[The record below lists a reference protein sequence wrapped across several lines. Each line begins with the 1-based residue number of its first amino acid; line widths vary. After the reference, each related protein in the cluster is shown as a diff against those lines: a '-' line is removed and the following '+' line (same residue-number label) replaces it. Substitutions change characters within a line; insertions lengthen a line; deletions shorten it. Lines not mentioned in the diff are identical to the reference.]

1 MLDLRLLF
9 VWPRALSIFHIFLS
23 FLLPEDSLLAAG
35 NGKHLILLIFSL
47 FKMNKMGKE
56 FFLSYIS
63 EPKYV
68 LCNGKMNEKWLRRE
82 TMKLLNS

>member
-23 FLLPEDSLLAAG
+23 FLLPEDSSLAAG

-47 FKMNKMGKE
+47 LKIIKWAKSFSVIYQNQSM
-56 FFLSYIS
+56 SYVMA
-63 EPKYV
+63 K
-68 LCNGKMNEKWLRRE
+68 
-82 TMKLLNS
+82 

>member
-1 MLDLRLLF
+1 MLNLRLLF
-9 VWPRALSIFHIFLS
+9 VWPRAFSIFCIFLS

-56 FFLSYIS
+56 FFFFLIYQNQSMTYATA
-63 EPKYV
+63 K
-68 LCNGKMNEKWLRRE
+68 
-82 TMKLLNS
+82 